1 MRQVRAGGLELGGRP
16 RGAGDLTR
24 HVSADRLILAS
35 TLRETMVN
43 ERELMILRLVVDAYV
58 RDGAPV
64 SSQAVR
70 DADSFLSTAS
80 IRNVMAKL
88 EEEGYLAKTH
98 TSSGRVPTD
107 VGYRAYVDHLE
118 GRTRF
123 GGEFVPRFRDELREL
138 DLDVG
143 SVMGAA
149 SRVLGI
155 LSKHFA
161 VIYGGVIQESR
172 VRRVRLIELEG
183 ARLLVVVNLVPDR
196 ERTIVMRL
204 EKPFAADVFVRA
216 EEWINRLVGGR
227 TLVEAKDI
235 LERAVRDNVTDE
247 GIITREVSIR
257 REDIFSEPPAV
268 ELFFEERG
276 HLMDEPELSDPR
288 LLQILLRLLHNKPLL
303 SSVMSRRLGE
313 QTQITIGSEN
323 EEQELRSFSLVTAGY
338 RLGAARG
345 VLGVI
350 GPTRMRYA
358 YVRDLVG
365 SAARELRAFG
375 EQYY

>member
-1 MRQVRAGGLELGGRP
+1 
-16 RGAGDLTR
+16 
-24 HVSADRLILAS
+24 
-35 TLRETMVN
+35 MVN
-43 ERELMILRLVVDAYV
+43 EREIMILQLVVDAYV

-70 DADSFLSTAS
+70 DAGSSLSTAS

-88 EEEGYLAKTH
+88 EEDGYLSKPH

-107 VGYRAYVDHLE
+107 MGYRAYVDHLE
-118 GRTRF
+118 GSTRF
-123 GGEFVPRFRDELREL
+123 VAEFVPRFRDELREL

-149 SRVLGI
+149 SRVLGV
-155 LSKHFA
+155 LSRHFA
-161 VIYGGVIQESR
+161 VVYGGAIQESR
-172 VRRVRLIELEG
+172 VRRVRLIDLEG
-183 ARLLVVVNLVPDR
+183 ARLLVVVKLVPDH
-196 ERTIVMRL
+196 ERTVVMRL
-204 EKPFAADVFVRA
+204 ERPFPTDVFTRA
-216 EEWINRLVGGR
+216 EDWINRLVCGR
-227 TLVEAKDI
+227 TLAEAKDI

-268 ELFFEERG
+268 ELYFGERG
-276 HLMDEPELSDPR
+276 RLMDEPGFSDPR
-288 LLQILLRLLHNKPLL
+288 LLQVMLRLLHNKPLL
-303 SSVMSRRLGE
+303 TAVLSRRLGE
-313 QTQITIGSEN
+313 RPQITIGSEH
-323 EEQELRSFSLVTAGY
+323 EEQELRFFSLVTAGY
-338 RLGAARG
+338 RMGAARG

-350 GPTRMRYA
+350 GPTRMQYG

-375 EQYY
+375 EEHF

>member
-1 MRQVRAGGLELGGRP
+1 
-16 RGAGDLTR
+16 
-24 HVSADRLILAS
+24 
-35 TLRETMVN
+35 MVN
-43 ERELMILRLVVDAYV
+43 EREIMILRLVVDAYV

-70 DADSFLSTAS
+70 DAGSSLSTAS

-98 TSSGRVPTD
+98 TSSGRAPTD
-107 VGYRAYVDHLE
+107 MGYRAYVDHLE

-149 SRVLGI
+149 SRVLSL

-161 VIYGGVIQESR
+161 VVYGGVIQESR
-172 VRRVRLIELEG
+172 VRKVRLVDLEG
-183 ARLLVVVNLVPDR
+183 ARLLVVVKLVPDH
-196 ERTIVMRL
+196 ERTVVLRL

-216 EEWINRLVGGR
+216 EEWINRLVGGK
-227 TLVEAKDI
+227 TLAEAKDI

-247 GIITREVSIR
+247 GIVTREVSIR

-268 ELFFEERG
+268 ELYFEERG
-276 HLMDEPELSDPR
+276 HLMDEPELSDAR
-288 LLQILLRLLHNKPLL
+288 LLQVLFRLLHNKPLL
-303 SSVMSRRLGE
+303 TSVMSRRLGE
-313 QTQITIGSEN
+313 RTQITIGSEN
-323 EEQELRSFSLVTAGY
+323 EELELRSFSLVTAGY
-338 RLGAARG
+338 RMGAARG

-358 YVRDLVG
+358 FVRDLVG

-375 EQYY
+375 EEYF

>member
-1 MRQVRAGGLELGGRP
+1 
-16 RGAGDLTR
+16 
-24 HVSADRLILAS
+24 
-35 TLRETMVN
+35 MVN
-43 ERELMILRLVVDAYV
+43 ERELIILRLVVDAYV

-64 SSQAVR
+64 SSLAVR
-70 DADSFLSTAS
+70 DAGSSLSTAS

-88 EEEGYLAKTH
+88 EEEGYVSKPH

-107 VGYRAYVDHLE
+107 KGYRAYVENLE

-123 GGEFVPRFRDELREL
+123 GTEFIPRFRDELREL
-138 DLDVG
+138 DLDVE

-155 LSKHFA
+155 LSNHFA
-161 VIYGGVIQESR
+161 VVYGGVIQESR
-172 VRRVRLIELEG
+172 VRRVRLIDLEG
-183 ARLLVVVNLVPDR
+183 ARLLVLVKLLPDH
-196 ERTIVMRL
+196 ERTVVMRL
-204 EKPFAADVFVRA
+204 ERPFPTDVFARA
-216 EEWINRLVGGR
+216 EDWINRLVGGR

-268 ELFFEERG
+268 ELYFEERG

-288 LLQILLRLLHNKPLL
+288 LLQILLRLLHNKTLL
-303 SSVMSRRLGE
+303 TSVLSRRLGE
-313 QTQITIGSEN
+313 QTQVTIGSEN
-323 EEQELRSFSLVTAGY
+323 EEQELQPFSLVTAGY
-338 RLGAARG
+338 RMGVARG

-350 GPTRMRYA
+350 GPTRMRYG

-365 SAARELRAFG
+365 SAARELQAFG
-375 EQYY
+375 EEYF

>member
-1 MRQVRAGGLELGGRP
+1 
-16 RGAGDLTR
+16 
-24 HVSADRLILAS
+24 
-35 TLRETMVN
+35 MVN
-43 ERELMILRLVVDAYV
+43 EREHMILRLVVDAYV

-70 DADSFLSTAS
+70 DAGSSLSTAS

-88 EEEGYLAKTH
+88 EEEGYLSKPH

-107 VGYRAYVDHLE
+107 MGYRAYVDHLE

-123 GGEFVPRFRDELREL
+123 GSEFVPRFRDELREL

-149 SRVLGI
+149 SRVLGV

-161 VIYGGVIQESR
+161 VVYGGVIQESR
-172 VRRVRLIELEG
+172 VLRVRLIDLEG
-183 ARLLVVVNLVPDR
+183 ARLLVVVKLVPDH
-196 ERTIVMRL
+196 ERTVIMRL
-204 EKPFAADVFVRA
+204 ERPFPSDVFTRA
-216 EEWINRLVGGR
+216 EDWINRLVGDR
-227 TLVEAKDI
+227 MLVEAKDI
-235 LERAVRDNVTDE
+235 LERAVRDNLTDE

-268 ELFFEERG
+268 ELYFGERG
-276 HLMDEPELSDPR
+276 HLMDEPEFSDPR
-288 LLQILLRLLHNKPLL
+288 LLQVLLRLLHNKPLL
-303 SSVMSRRLGE
+303 TEVLSRRLGE
-313 QTQITIGSEN
+313 RTQITIGSEN
-323 EEQELRSFSLVTAGY
+323 EERELRSFSLVTAGY
-338 RLGAARG
+338 RMGAAKG

-350 GPTRMRYA
+350 GPTRMQYA

-375 EQYY
+375 EEYF